1 MQTFGAANQFVT
13 RNLEVESE
21 SNRYIDIQPE
31 YVGNITRIKL
41 LETRVL
47 DYDMM
52 APFIAPDLV
61 DEYALEL

>member
-1 MQTFGAANQFVT
+1 MT

-52 APFIAPDLV
+52 APFIVPDLV